1 MREKVIIVKYGEI
14 AMRGNNRKL
23 FVARLVKAIRK
34 NIDPFGNFYVALEQG
49 RLVVESRGAE
59 MDWEVLLPRITC
71 IFGIFGACPGWKLT
85 DDAIEAIRAAACDLM
100 KEQFDGHS
108 STFKVVTKRGNKKYP
123 LDSNAISAE
132 VGEAV
137 LAALP
142 QLTVDVHHPQQT
154 LYVEVRN
161 HVYLYTS
168 FVPGWGG
175 LPYGSSGKAISLLSG
190 GIDSPT
196 ATFLMAKRGVEVEGV
211 YFHTP
216 PYTSERAKKKVESL
230 AKILA
235 GFTGGFTLHVVNFT
249 KVQLYLLDHVPEEK
263 LTIFLKRAMV
273 HTAEQIALEQKAQAL
288 VMGDSVGQVASQTVP
303 AIEAISSATQ
313 LPILRPLCGMDK
325 QEIVDLAKKTGTFET
340 SIEPYEDCCTVFVAK
355 HPETK
360 PKRSVIEAMERHLQA
375 LPELMAEAAAG
386 RETMQF

>member
-1 MREKVIIVKYGEI
+1 M
-14 AMRGNNRKL
+14 
-23 FVARLVKAIRK
+23 
-34 NIDPFGNFYVALEQG
+34 
-49 RLVVESRGAE
+49 
-59 MDWEVLLPRITC
+59 
-71 IFGIFGACPGWKLT
+71 
-85 DDAIEAIRAAACDLM
+85 
-100 KEQFDGHS
+100 
-108 STFKVVTKRGNKKYP
+108 
-123 LDSNAISAE
+123 
-132 VGEAV
+132 GEAV